1 MVLKIFDKIGQDIRD
16 AFGSPLSASPQ
27 ITNRNGTPISAASPQ
42 QRYSTPGRIGTFSGA
57 MNQISQNVN
66 INVNGRNLDLNSPQS
81 IRDAAGSI
89 VASRIGNPAISQ
101 ITESVI
107 NGRFDANN
115 FAIGGKNGGLTIT
128 NGELAGVNV
137 GPVGLQFQDGK
148 INAGQFSA
156 GPLSVGFGPD
166 GIAGGFSNGPLS
178 VGFGPNGI
186 AGSFTSG
193 PLNVGF
199 GPGGLSG
206 SFNSGPISA
215 SFGPDGFGFNFSSG
229 PLSFSFGTGGFQMNL
244 GLGSS
249 YFEFGGKGPNNEGS
263 GTGADKPYGIDSSNP
278 TQVKNAGYQNVNI
291 AIDTFLKGGGS
302 QSNLGFLVSSMLS
315 PNSNVAGVGA
325 LAGSSG
331 DVLGEINPILGNEL
345 NRFENK
351 VTQSGEV
358 LAANGAEIGNIP
370 GITPEL
376 QAYGAAQGKF
386 GGELGD
392 AILSLPAD
400 QKELL
405 IGALQSTL
413 QGNPSNLSSNQVNQL
428 AASLSW
434 DSSPVTDLQ
443 TLATAANN
451 LGSKLAENNI
461 TNSQVFYEV
470 GQVASSLANIFSA
483 NGSVTDGI
491 YQLNIGGFTIP
502 PQDPTSRFNST
513 SVIYNSNGQQV

>member
-1 MVLKIFDKIGQDIRD
+1 MATNIFDRIGNTIRD
-16 AFGSPLSASPQ
+16 AFGSPVSSAPR
-27 ITNRNGTPISAASPQ
+27 ITDRNGTTIAAATPQ
-42 QRYSTPGRIGTFSGA
+42 QRYSTAGRTGTFSNA
-57 MNQISQNVN
+57 MNNIARNVN

-81 IRDAAGSI
+81 VRDAAGSI
-89 VASRIGNPAISQ
+89 VASKIGNPALRG

-115 FAIGGKNGGLTIT
+115 FAIGGAGGGLTIT
-128 NGELAGVNV
+128 NGELAGINV

-156 GPLSVGFGPD
+156 GPLSLGFGPD
-166 GIAGGFSNGPLS
+166 GIAGAFSNGPIS

-186 AGSFTSG
+186 AGQFTSG

-229 PLSFSFGTGGFQMNL
+229 PLSFSFGSGGFQMNL
-244 GLGSS
+244 GLGGS

-278 TQVKNAGYQNVNI
+278 TQVKNAGYQNVQI
-291 AIDTFLKGGGS
+291 TIDTFIKGGASS
-302 QSNLGFLVSSMLS
+302 QGLGFLVSSMLS
-315 PNSNVAGVGA
+315 PNSNVSGVGA
-325 LAGSSG
+325 LAGSTG

-345 NRFENK
+345 ENFEKTSTESAQFLSDNSDAIINI
-351 VTQSGEV
+351 SGIV
-358 LAANGAEIGNIP
+358 P
-370 GITPEL
+370 YL

-392 AILSLPAD
+392 TILSLPAN
-400 QKELL
+400 QKEVLL
-405 IGALQSTL
+405 GALQNTL
-413 QGNPSNLSSNQVNQL
+413 QGQPSGLTTSQVNEL

-434 DSSPVTDLQ
+434 DSNPADDLRD
-443 TLATAANN
+443 LSTAANN
-451 LGSKLAENNI
+451 LGRQLSNNNLDGS
-461 TNSQVFYEV
+461 TFLEV
-470 GQVASSLANIFSA
+470 GQVATSLANIFGA
-483 NGSVTDGI
+483 NGSVVDGI
-491 YQLNIGGFTIP
+491 YQLNIGGAVIP
-502 PQDPTSRFNST
+502 PEDPRLRQNST
-513 SVIYNSNGQQV
+513 SVIYDKNGQPI

>member
-1 MVLKIFDKIGQDIRD
+1 MVLRIFDKIGQDIRD

-57 MNQISQNVN
+57 MNQIAQNVN

-81 IRDAAGSI
+81 LRDAAGSI
-89 VASRIGNPAISQ
+89 VASRIGNPAVSQ
-101 ITESVI
+101 IAESVI

-115 FAIGGKNGGLTIT
+115 FAIGGAGGGLTIT

-137 GPVGLQFQDGK
+137 GPVGLQFSDGK
-148 INAGQFSA
+148 ISAGQFSA

-215 SFGPDGFGFNFSSG
+215 SFGPDGFNFNFSSG
-229 PLSFSFGTGGFQMNL
+229 PLSFSFGTGGFQMDL

-315 PNSNVAGVGA
+315 PNSNLAGVGA
-325 LAGSSG
+325 LAGSTG
-331 DVLGEINPILGNEL
+331 DVLGQVNPILGNEL
-345 NRFENK
+345 DKFETK
-351 VTQSGEV
+351 VTESGEV
-358 LAANGAEIGNIP
+358 LAANGAEISALP
-370 GITPEL
+370 GVGPAL

-392 AILSLPAD
+392 AILSLPKE
-400 QKELL
+400 QKETL
-405 IGALQSTL
+405 IAALQNTL
-413 QGNPSNLSSNQVNQL
+413 KGEPANLTTEQVNEL

-434 DSSPVTDLQ
+434 DSNPSTDLQ
-443 TLATAANN
+443 NLSTAANT
-451 LGSKLAENNI
+451 LGKVLTENNI
-461 TNSQVFYEV
+461 PNSQVFYEV
-470 GQVASSLANIFSA
+470 GQVATSLSNIFSS
-483 NGSVTDGI
+483 NGSVTNGI
-491 YQLNIGGFTIP
+491 YQINIGGFTIP
-502 PQDPTSRFNST
+502 PQDPTNRFNS
-513 SVIYNSNGQQV
+513 SSIIYDSNGQQV